1 MSRVRWL
8 HTQVISSLLIML
20 TGCQSLSVLDFDNMR
35 ERTEAS
41 AELTFLEQQTDEF
54 GSYVRT
60 SVELPAEFQINE
72 QPLEGDDRTVTE
84 LAVKFASLEGIDS
97 IVLDNPGRWEEWK
110 SSVAP
115 QYFHP
120 DALTQIVEFDSLST
134 FAPIFF
140 QDSTQMPRLI
150 RDGGVRIADKR
161 FSDIVATYSPEEDM
175 YIVSF
180 VATAVAYSTDDQS
193 GPVFLNRVKAGSR
206 DQFHED
212 GTPFTDEEYEQWWS
226 ESQSIQSVVPSALRD
241 DKVNADIITYSGDFW
256 FTKSGETWMISHVS
270 ATGSFD
276 GNSPVSGNNAILGL
290 RNNITRP

>member
-1 MSRVRWL
+1 MFFVLLTCS
-8 HTQVISSLLIML
+8 VISAL
-20 TGCQSLSVLDFDNMR
+20 TSCAGVPSLDFDNLR
-35 ERTEAS
+35 EKTEATQ
-41 AELTFLEQQTDEF
+41 ELTFFEEAADEH
-54 GSYVRT
+54 GSYTRT
-60 SVELPAEFQINE
+60 FVELPTDFQ
-72 QPLEGDDRTVTE
+72 LEEKLLVGDERIVTE
-84 LAVKFASLEGIDS
+84 LALKFASLEGIDS

-161 FSDIVATYSPEEDM
+161 FSDIYTTYIPEEDM
-175 YIVSF
+175 YIVNL
-180 VATAVAYSTDDQS
+180 VATAVAYSSDDQA
-193 GPVFLNRVKAGSR
+193 GPVFLNRVKTGSR

-212 GTPFTDEEYEQWWS
+212 GSPLTDEEYEQWWS
-226 ESQSIQSVVPSALRD
+226 ESQSIRSVVPSALRD
-241 DKVNADIITYSGDFW
+241 DKVNADIITYIGDFW
-256 FTKSGETWMISHVS
+256 FTKSGESWMISNVS